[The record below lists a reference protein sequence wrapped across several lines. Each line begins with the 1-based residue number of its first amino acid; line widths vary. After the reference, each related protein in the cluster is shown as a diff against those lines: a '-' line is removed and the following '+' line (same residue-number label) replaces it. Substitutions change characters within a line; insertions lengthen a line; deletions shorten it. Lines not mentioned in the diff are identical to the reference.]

1 MEGERERSSPLNKQV
16 RTISSRLFRN
26 DGAQE
31 IFSFPLIE
39 PRSTVIFVQVAT
51 FFDTESL
58 LHSPLLEKERSKA
71 TMVPKHQSHYSRTM
85 TLAVVCK
92 T

>member
-1 MEGERERSSPLNKQV
+1 MEGERERSSPLNKLV

-51 FFDTESL
+51 FFETESFAHHYYTVNSWKRKDRKL
-58 LHSPLLEKERSKA
+58 LWYLNIKA
-71 TMVPKHQSHYSRTM
+71 TTRVP
-85 TLAVVCK
+85 
-92 T
+92 